1 MIAPNLF
8 DNSFLIPKKKTPI
21 PNVQIG
27 VKALIIPANELDILC
42 CASGYKKAGR
52 NEPIIAIII
61 MVRYCFLL
69 TFCNALGK
77 KGLNTTALIII
88 LNTDIWIG
96 EKLVR
101 LCLMK

>member
-1 MIAPNLF
+1 MIAPNIF
-8 DNSFLIPKKKTPI
+8 DNSFFIPKKITPI

-27 VKALIIPANELDILC
+27 VKALIIPANELDIFC

-61 MVRYCFLL
+61 MVKYCFLF

-77 KGLNTTALIII
+77 SCSGATSDDRNS
-88 LNTDIWIG
+88 
-96 EKLVR
+96 
-101 LCLMK
+101 